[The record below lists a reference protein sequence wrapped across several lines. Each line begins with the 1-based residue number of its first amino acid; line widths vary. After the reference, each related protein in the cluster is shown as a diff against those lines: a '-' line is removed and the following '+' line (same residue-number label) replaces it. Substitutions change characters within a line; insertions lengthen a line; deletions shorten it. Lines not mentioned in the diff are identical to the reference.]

1 MTYSIV
7 ALDRETGALGV
18 AVQTY
23 WFGVGSIVPWVEPGV
38 GAVATQ
44 SFVEPSYGPKGLDLM
59 RAGTGAGDALGELLA
74 ADEGREARQVAFVDA
89 RGNVA
94 AHSGSGCVVAFG
106 NVAGDAVSCQANMM
120 ERDTVWDAMLAAYSS
135 TAGDLAARMMTA
147 LRAAEAEGGDMRGR
161 QSAAMLIAPGEGE
174 PWDRSIDIRVDDS
187 ETPIEELDRLL
198 HLDRA
203 WRALGDAGDRAEKE
217 DLKGA
222 TKLYE
227 TALEMEPG
235 DPQIAFWAANF
246 FSMFGEDERPKK
258 LYELARSKDPRWA
271 EYLRRIAQ
279 VGLYPNDSGAD
290 GRPLPPREIGPWVF

>member
-1 MTYSIV
+1 VTYSII
-7 ALDRETGALGV
+7 ALDRTSGQLGV

-23 WFGVGSIVPWVEPGV
+23 WFGVGSIVPWIEPGV
-38 GAVATQ
+38 GAIATQ

-59 RAGTGAGDALGELLA
+59 RAGADADDALRELLA
-74 ADEGREARQVAFVDA
+74 VDEGREARQVAFVDA

-120 ERDTVWDAMLAAYSS
+120 EKDTVWDAMLAAYSS
-135 TAGDLAARMMTA
+135 TTGDLAGRMMAA
-147 LRAAEAEGGDMRGR
+147 LKAAEAEGGDMRGR

-187 ETPIEELDRLL
+187 EMPIEELERLL

-217 DLKGA
+217 DFEGA
-222 TKLYE
+222 MKLYE
-227 TALEMEPG
+227 TALEMEPD

-246 FSMFGEDERPKK
+246 FSMFGDEGRSKK
-258 LYELARSKDPRWA
+258 LYEQARSREPRWA
-271 EYLRRIAQ
+271 EYLRRIAD
-279 VGLYPNDSGAD
+279 VGLYPNDPERMDALF
-290 GRPLPPREIGPWVF
+290 PLEK

>member
-1 MTYSIV
+1 MTYSIA
-7 ALDRETGALGV
+7 ALDRETGELGV

-44 SFVEPSYGPKGLDLM
+44 SFVEPSYGPEGLDLM
-59 RAGTGAGDALGELLA
+59 RAGKVAGDALEELLG
-74 ADEGREARQVAFVDA
+74 ADEGRESRQVAFVDA

-94 AHSGSGCVVAFG
+94 AHSGSACVVAFG

-120 ERDTVWDAMLAAYSS
+120 EKDTVWNAMLAAYSS
-135 TAGDLAARMMTA
+135 TTGDLAARMMAA
-147 LRAAEAEGGDMRGR
+147 LRAAEGEGGDMRGR
-161 QSAAMLIAPGEGE
+161 QSAAMLIAPGEGR

-187 ETPIEELDRLL
+187 ATPIEDLERLL

-217 DLKGA
+217 DFEGA
-222 TKLYE
+222 MKLYE
-227 TALEMEPG
+227 AALEMEPN

-246 FSMFGEDERPKK
+246 FSMFGDEDRAKE
-258 LYELARSKDPRWA
+258 LYEFARSKDPRWA
-271 EYLRRIAQ
+271 EYLRRIAD
-279 VGLYPNDSGAD
+279 VGLHPKDLERMD
-290 GRPLPPREIGPWVF
+290 LLFPLEK

>member
-7 ALDRETGALGV
+7 ALDRETGDLGV

-23 WFGVGSIVPWVEPGV
+23 WFGVGTMVPWVEPGV
-38 GAVATQ
+38 GAIATQ

-59 RAGTGAGDALGELLA
+59 RSGRDAPAALNELLA

-120 ERDTVWDAMLAAYSS
+120 ERDTVWDAMLAAYTS
-135 TAGDLAARMMTA
+135 TTGDIAARMMAA
-147 LRAAEAEGGDMRGR
+147 LKAAEAEGGDMRGR

-187 ETPIEELDRLL
+187 QKPIEELERLL

-217 DLKGA
+217 DFEGA
-222 TKLYE
+222 MTLYE

-246 FSMFGEDERPKK
+246 FSMFGEEARAKE
-258 LYELARSKDPRWA
+258 LYEFARSKDARWA
-271 EYLRRIAQ
+271 EYLRRIAD
-279 VGLYPNDSGAD
+279 VGLHPKDPERMDSLF
-290 GRPLPPREIGPWVF
+290 PLEK

>member
-7 ALDRETGALGV
+7 ALDRETGELGV

-23 WFGVGSIVPWVEPGV
+23 WFGVGSIVPWVEPGI

-59 RAGTGAGDALGELLA
+59 RVGMDASDALEELLT

-120 ERDTVWDAMLAAYSS
+120 EKDTVWDAMLAAYAS
-135 TAGDLAARMMTA
+135 TTGDLAARMMAA
-147 LRAAEAEGGDMRGR
+147 LKAAEAEGGDVRGR
-161 QSAAMLIAPGEGE
+161 QSAAMLIAPAEGE

-187 ETPIEELDRLL
+187 ETPIEELERLL

-203 WRALGDAGDRAEKE
+203 WRALGDAGDRVEKDDFE
-217 DLKGA
+217 GA
-222 TKLYE
+222 VKLYE
-227 TALEMEPG
+227 TALEMEPD
-235 DPQIAFWAANF
+235 DPQIAFWAATF
-246 FSMFGEDERPKK
+246 FSTSGGDDRAKELF
-258 LYELARSKDPRWA
+258 ELARSKDPRWA
-271 EYLRRIAQ
+271 EYLRRIADA
-279 VGLYPNDSGAD
+279 GLYPKDPERMDALF
-290 GRPLPPREIGPWVF
+290 PLDPRN